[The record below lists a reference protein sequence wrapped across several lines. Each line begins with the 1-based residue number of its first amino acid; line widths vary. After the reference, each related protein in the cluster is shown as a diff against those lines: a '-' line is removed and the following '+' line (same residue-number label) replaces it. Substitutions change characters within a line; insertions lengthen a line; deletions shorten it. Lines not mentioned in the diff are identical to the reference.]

1 MEDKNLQDLKI
12 DDIESSKKTPLKNIL
27 TLLALLFIIL
37 VISVVI
43 TKLILNTD
51 DGHEIDGNATTT
63 EASAQTEEGTDGKGS
78 LLSTAG
84 AAIAGTGAA
93 IAGTGAAIASGT
105 QNATT
110 SAKNAVHDA
119 ASTAKDGVKNAASA
133 IKDGAKNGAEAV
145 KDGAKHAGS
154 AVTLKERNVSGS
166 KIKVALR
173 DHQPTKAVK
182 ELVEEG
188 SSSAK
193 KHSNSTKKDTS
204 TKKSTPTKKATSTKK
219 AASTKTS
226 AQLKNQHQSKSSNT
240 SRKAA
245 SDRVVAKKSNTTS
258 KRSASD
264 RIVAKK
270 STKSSTGS
278 IGATVSKLSHG
289 FYIKV
294 GTFKNTETAIK
305 KIKKTGLNYKLV
317 KTKDGKL
324 TRVYIGKFNSKKSA
338 QANLSKAKSVNVGAF
353 IYEEK

>member
-105 QNATT
+105 QNAAT

-119 ASTAKDGVKNAASA
+119 ASTAKDGVKNAASD
-133 IKDGAKNGAEAV
+133 IKGARNGAEAV

-245 SDRVVAKKSNTTS
+245 SDRVVAKKSTTS